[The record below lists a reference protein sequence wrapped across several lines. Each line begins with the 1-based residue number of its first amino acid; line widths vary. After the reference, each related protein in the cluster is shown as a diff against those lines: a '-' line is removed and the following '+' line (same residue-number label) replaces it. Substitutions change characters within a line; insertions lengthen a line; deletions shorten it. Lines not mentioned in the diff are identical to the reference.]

1 MIFSGHAAPEE
12 LAAGLHL
19 KVWMNTIRRDP
30 APGDPAELS
39 GLILLGPILAA
50 IALMGGIGLLV
61 FAGKKA

>member
-1 MIFSGHAAPEE
+1 
-12 LAAGLHL
+12 
-19 KVWMNTIRRDP
+19 MNTIRRDP